1 MTQQSLPATAGPRS
15 RDAAPSASRPR
26 RGWLPLLGTVPFFAY
41 TAIFLLLPTVLVLVG
56 AFRSREGAF
65 TTNGITQ
72 ALSERTL
79 GIFVNS
85 LWVSAL
91 TALVGAVLGA
101 IIAYALVT
109 APSGSIG
116 RRVFTAFMSVVAQFG
131 GVMLAFAFI
140 ATFGING
147 MLTRLLRQWAG
158 FEVDPGM
165 LSTLAG
171 VALVYCYFQIPLMV
185 IVFLPA
191 LEGLRPQWREATA
204 NLGGTARTYWT
215 RVAGPILLPSFLGS
229 YLLLF
234 ANSFSAF
241 ATAAA
246 LISQQTIIVPMEIES
261 ALRNENDLG
270 MDAYAQALAL
280 GMIIVVALVM
290 WGYARLSRRASRWTA

>member
-1 MTQQSLPATAGPRS
+1 MSVA
-15 RDAAPSASRPR
+15 
-26 RGWLPLLGTVPFFAY
+26 GTVPFFAY
-41 TAIFLLLPTVLVLVG
+41 TAIFLVLPTLLVVVG
-56 AFRSREGAF
+56 AFRSREGVF
-65 TTNGITQ
+65 TLNGITQ
-72 ALSERTL
+72 ALSERTI
-79 GIFVNS
+79 GIFINS
-85 LWVSAL
+85 LVVSAV
-91 TALVGAVLGA
+91 TALIGAVAGA
-101 IIAYALVT
+101 LIAYALAT
-109 APSGSIG
+109 APSGSLM
-116 RRVFTAFMSVVAQFG
+116 RRTFTAFMSVVAQFG

-140 ATFGING
+140 ATIGING
-147 MLTRLLRQWAG
+147 MVTRLMTQTVG
-158 FEVDPGM
+158 FSLDPAM
-165 LSTLAG
+165 LSTLFG
-171 VALVYCYFQIPLMV
+171 VGVVYIYFQIPLMV

-191 LEGLRPQWREATA
+191 LDGLKPQWREATA
-204 NLGGTARTYWT
+204 NLGGTGVTYWT

-290 WGYARLSRRASRWTA
+290 WGYAVLGRRASRWQA

>member
-1 MTQQSLPATAGPRS
+1 MSVAPSVTPTHS
-15 RDAAPSASRPR
+15 RDAAPAASRR
-26 RGWLPLLGTVPFFAY
+26 RGPWLSVAGTVPFFAY
-41 TAIFLLLPTVLVLVG
+41 TAIFLVLPTLLVVVG
-56 AFRSREGAF
+56 AFRSREGVF
-65 TTNGITQ
+65 TLNGITQ
-72 ALSERTL
+72 ALSERTI
-79 GIFVNS
+79 GIFINS
-85 LWVSAL
+85 LVVSAV
-91 TALVGAVLGA
+91 TALIGAVAGA
-101 IIAYALVT
+101 LIAYALAT
-109 APSGSIG
+109 APSGSLM
-116 RRVFTAFMSVVAQFG
+116 RRTFTAFMSVVAQFG

-140 ATFGING
+140 ATIGING
-147 MLTRLLRQWAG
+147 MVTRLMTQTVG
-158 FEVDPGM
+158 FSLDPAM
-165 LSTLAG
+165 LSTLFG
-171 VALVYCYFQIPLMV
+171 VGVVYIYFQIPLMV

-191 LEGLRPQWREATA
+191 LDGLKPQWREATA
-204 NLGGTARTYWT
+204 NLGGTGVTYWT

-290 WGYARLSRRASRWTA
+290 WGYAVLGRRASRWQA

>member
-1 MTQQSLPATAGPRS
+1 LSVA
-15 RDAAPSASRPR
+15 
-26 RGWLPLLGTVPFFAY
+26 GTVPFFAY
-41 TAIFLLLPTVLVLVG
+41 TAIFLVLPTLLVVVG
-56 AFRSREGAF
+56 AFRSREGVF
-65 TTNGITQ
+65 TLNGITQ
-72 ALSERTL
+72 ALSERTI
-79 GIFVNS
+79 GIFINS
-85 LWVSAL
+85 LVVSAV
-91 TALVGAVLGA
+91 TALIGAVAGA
-101 IIAYALVT
+101 LIAYALAT
-109 APSGSIG
+109 APSGSLM
-116 RRVFTAFMSVVAQFG
+116 RRTFTAFMSVVAQFG

-140 ATFGING
+140 ATIGING
-147 MLTRLLRQWAG
+147 MVTRLMTQTVG
-158 FEVDPGM
+158 FSLDPAM
-165 LSTLAG
+165 LSTLFRVG
-171 VALVYCYFQIPLMV
+171 VVYIYFQIPLMV

-191 LEGLRPQWREATA
+191 LDGLKPQWREATA
-204 NLGGTARTYWT
+204 NLGGTGVTYWT

-290 WGYARLSRRASRWTA
+290 WGYAVLDRRASRWQA